1 MYNIFFTKR
10 NKQKR
15 PTKAS
20 DYGRRHNGMAE
31 STVTADSKLTSSD
44 TRRRIWAI
52 VGASSGNLVE
62 WFDFYVYS
70 FCSLYFAHIF
80 FPSGNTTTQLLQTAG
95 VFAAGFLMR
104 PIGGWLFGRIAD
116 KHGRKKSM
124 LLSVCMMCFGSLVI
138 ACLPGYE
145 TIGTWAPALLLL
157 ARLFQGL
164 SVGGE
169 YGTSATYM
177 SEVAV
182 EGRKGFYASFQYVTL
197 IGGQLLA
204 LLVVVVLQHTMEDAA
219 LREWGWRIPFALG
232 AVLAVVAL
240 WLRRQL
246 DETSQQ
252 ETRALKEAGSLKGL
266 WRNRRAFIM
275 VLGFTAAGSLC
286 FYTFTTYMQKYL
298 VNTAGM
304 HANVAS
310 GIMTAAL
317 FVFMLIQPLIGA
329 AASNTNAD
337 WYCRMAQENPGVDV
351 PVYGVPINTREALG
365 VLHFKGFI
373 IDDSVLYSGASLN
386 DVYLHQHDKYR
397 YDRYHLIRNRKM
409 SDIMF
414 EWVTQ
419 NIMNGRGV
427 NRLDDV
433 NRPKSPEIKNDIRLF
448 RQELRDAAYH
458 FQGDADNDQLSVTPL
473 VGLGKSSLLNK
484 TIFHLMPCAEQ
495 KLTICTPYFNLP
507 AILVRNIIQ
516 LLREGKKVE
525 IIVGDKTAN
534 DFYIPEDEP
543 FKIIGAL
550 PYLYEINL
558 RRFLS
563 RLQYYVNTDQ
573 LVVRLWKD
581 DDNTYHLKGMWVD
594 DKWMLITGNNLNPRA
609 WRLDL
614 ENAILI
620 HDPQL
625 ELAPQRE
632 KELELIREH
641 TTIVKHYRDLQSIA
655 DYPVKVRKLIRRLRR
670 IRIDRLISRIL

>member
-1 MYNIFFTKR
+1 
-10 NKQKR
+10 
-15 PTKAS
+15 
-20 DYGRRHNGMAE
+20 MAE

-252 ETRALKEAGSLKGL
+252 SSPSRQPSGPSRCVRQTRAGS
-266 WRNRRAFIM
+266 
-275 VLGFTAAGSLC
+275 S
-286 FYTFTTYMQKYL
+286 
-298 VNTAGM
+298 
-304 HANVAS
+304 S
-310 GIMTAAL
+310 
-317 FVFMLIQPLIGA
+317 
-329 AASNTNAD
+329 
-337 WYCRMAQENPGVDV
+337 CR
-351 PVYGVPINTREALG
+351 
-365 VLHFKGFI
+365 
-373 IDDSVLYSGASLN
+373 
-386 DVYLHQHDKYR
+386 
-397 YDRYHLIRNRKM
+397 
-409 SDIMF
+409 
-414 EWVTQ
+414 
-419 NIMNGRGV
+419 
-427 NRLDDV
+427 
-433 NRPKSPEIKNDIRLF
+433 
-448 RQELRDAAYH
+448 
-458 FQGDADNDQLSVTPL
+458 
-473 VGLGKSSLLNK
+473 
-484 TIFHLMPCAEQ
+484 
-495 KLTICTPYFNLP
+495 CTPSRFSP
-507 AILVRNIIQ
+507 FTI
-516 LLREGKKVE
+516 
-525 IIVGDKTAN
+525 TA
-534 DFYIPEDEP
+534 
-543 FKIIGAL
+543 
-550 PYLYEINL
+550 
-558 RRFLS
+558 
-563 RLQYYVNTDQ
+563 
-573 LVVRLWKD
+573 
-581 DDNTYHLKGMWVD
+581 
-594 DKWMLITGNNLNPRA
+594 
-609 WRLDL
+609 
-614 ENAILI
+614 
-620 HDPQL
+620 
-625 ELAPQRE
+625 
-632 KELELIREH
+632 
-641 TTIVKHYRDLQSIA
+641 
-655 DYPVKVRKLIRRLRR
+655 
-670 IRIDRLISRIL
+670 